1 MLCRNPT
8 AVWDLKALLLSRIQY
23 EISKFG
29 FWTPCLGGN
38 EMDLHEDGGN
48 SVMCGMET
56 CQAQQSDRTYHGSG
70 LTSRNQKQ
78 TKKNRSETVFLGRGL
93 GERAD
98 EQNGVRM
105 QIPGEE

>member
-1 MLCRNPT
+1 MLCRSPT

-56 CQAQQSDRTYHGSG
+56 CQAQQSDRTCHGSG